1 MLKKKKTIFKIGEK
15 FTSIDKKSISG
26 YFNDLNSIP
35 RISREEESEL
45 LILSREGNVEAQD
58 KLVLANLRF
67 VVSVAKKYESKYVSL
82 EDLINEGNI
91 GLIKAAQRFN
101 SSEDIK
107 FITYAIWWIR
117 KSMLDFI
124 TENSRV
130 IRLPNNKPNLISK
143 VNKIKSKLEQTLGR
157 AVEDNEVIEELSKT
171 QKLQPSDIDF
181 IMNLSN
187 TFVNSLDSP
196 IESESFDSEG
206 VSLLDFISN
215 DFSSDDYV
223 IGKEKSKII
232 NEMMSELNPTELT
245 IIECSFGF
253 NGYSVM
259 GVNEI
264 ASRLNTASHN
274 VVRVKKGALLKLKHK
289 LAKIVDL
296 DIL

>member
-35 RISREEESEL
+35 RISREEECEL
-45 LILSREGNVEAQD
+45 LKLSKEGDVKAQD

-67 VVSVAKKYESKYVSL
+67 VVSVAKKYESKYTSL

-91 GLIKAAQRFN
+91 GLIKASQRFN

-124 TENSRV
+124 TETSRI

-143 VNKIKSKLEQTLGR
+143 VNKIKSKLEQTLNR
-157 AVEDNEVIEELSKT
+157 PVEDFEAIEELKKT
-171 QKLQPSDIDF
+171 QTLNTSDIDF

-187 TFVNSLDSP
+187 SYVDSFDSP
-196 IESESFDSEG
+196 IESESFDSDG
-206 VSLLDFISN
+206 VSLLDFISSN
-215 DFSSDDYV
+215 VSSDDY
-223 IGKEKSKII
+223 IINKEKTKII
-232 NEMMSELNPTELT
+232 SEIMNELTPTELT

-264 ASRLNTASHN
+264 ASRLNIASHN
-274 VVRVKKGALLKLKHK
+274 VIRVKKMALLKLKHK
-289 LAKIVDL
+289 LTDIVDL